1 MSDAIKKLHDYLAMS
16 PSVVYPEDVLA
27 YLPAIEDEN
36 AKLRNEVDNLLDFEH
51 LTSVAVAYAGCDE
64 CGEYKQTMLRLFA
77 ENAKLR
83 DELDLMT
90 EAVEA
95 LHSAPLEDQLVQ
107 ALNVADKLRELVQRM
122 WRLERFGCYG
132 CRRECDA
139 ESCYASE
146 CKEAIEIEQEMRDL
160 GIEVDE

>member
-1 MSDAIKKLHDYLAMS
+1 MSTTETTEYI
-16 PSVVYPEDVLA
+16 
-27 YLPAIEDEN
+27 LPPYSEYSRLCDEN
-36 AKLRNEVDNLLDFEH
+36 DR
-51 LTSVAVAYAGCDE
+51 
-64 CGEYKQTMLRLFA
+64 
-77 ENAKLR
+77 LR

-107 ALNVADKLRELVQRM
+107 ALNASDKLRELVQRM

-146 CKEAIEIEQEMRDL
+146 CKEAIEIEQEMRVL
-160 GIEVDE
+160 GVEVDDAG

>member
-1 MSDAIKKLHDYLAMS
+1 MATDYTI
-16 PSVVYPEDVLA
+16 PK
-27 YLPAIEDEN
+27 DEYR
-36 AKLRNEVDNLLDFEH
+36 ALL
-51 LTSVAVAYAGCDE
+51 
-64 CGEYKQTMLRLFA
+64 A

-90 EAVEA
+90 EAVVA

-132 CRRECDA
+132 CRQECDA

-146 CKEAIEIEQEMRDL
+146 CKEAVGIEQEMCDL
-160 GIEVDE
+160 GIEVPQ